1 MPSQLR
7 VTGATAWPRV
17 HGSYRIPPPRT
28 APVLTSSIGITLRV
42 RNELNTRGEGK
53 QDHVVPDALAGPH
66 PRRDP
71 NVLMIALARIES
83 LLTRAEDPLAQPH
96 GAAPIAKRDT

>member
-17 HGSYRIPPPRT
+17 HGSYRFFCPGQRH
-28 APVLTSSIGITLRV
+28 VLTSSIGITLRL
-42 RNELNTRGEGK
+42 RNESNARGEGK

-66 PRRDP
+66 SRRDRLP
-71 NVLMIALARIES
+71 NVIMIALARIEL
-83 LLTRAEDPLAQPH
+83 LLTRADPPVNHIEQ
-96 GAAPIAKRDT
+96 RR